1 MGIPFHAALLEID
14 TNSLYSNLHLDTNTA
29 FIFFFI
35 MVGLHYFTHGAA
47 LFVKIKK
54 GYILCAVLIAI
65 LCTFAIYSYNAYRY
79 KKASRDI
86 LYQLS
91 SQLIVRQGLEPKL
104 STHLVFDTLYIDGN
118 ISKDDDKIISSII
131 KKNLIPV
138 RTISI
143 NSGGGDVEAA
153 IKIARIIHNKEINI
167 EVRRLCLSSC
177 ANYLFPAAK
186 NKIINYGS
194 IIGFHGSPN
203 SDDSKLTTTVNGEI
217 NTDTTIT
224 DRIFSEIRKTDKAFY
239 KDINVSWMMPLCGQK
254 ENIGDPDTG
263 LSTYSEKDFTRF
275 GVKNISFTD
284 GEMVWKKSMDIMG
297 IPFAHYCK
305 EN

>member
-1 MGIPFHAALLEID
+1 M
-14 TNSLYSNLHLDTNTA
+14 
-29 FIFFFI
+29 
-35 MVGLHYFTHGAA
+35 
-47 LFVKIKK
+47 KIKK
-54 GYILCAVLIAI
+54 EHILRTVLIVGIGAV
-65 LCTFAIYSYNAYRY
+65 AIYSYNTYHF

-91 SQLIVRQGLEPKL
+91 NQLIVKQGLNEKM
-104 STHLVFDTLYIDGN
+104 STNLVFDTLYVDGN
-118 ISKDDDKIISSII
+118 ISKNDDKILSKII
-131 KKNLIPV
+131 ENNLIPIW
-138 RTISI
+138 TISI
-143 NSGGGDVEAA
+143 NSGGGDIETA
-153 IKIARIIHNKEINI
+153 INIGHIIYDKGINI

-203 SDDSKLTTTVNGEI
+203 SDDSKLITTVDGVR
-217 NTDTTIT
+217 TSDPVIT
-224 DRIFSEIRKTDKAFY
+224 DRMFSELRTTDKVFY
-239 KDINVSWMMPLCGQK
+239 NKIHVSWMMPLCGQK

-263 LSTYSEKDFTRF
+263 LSTYNDKDFAQF
-275 GVKNISFTD
+275 GVKNISYTD

-305 EN
+305 EK

>member
-1 MGIPFHAALLEID
+1 M
-14 TNSLYSNLHLDTNTA
+14 
-29 FIFFFI
+29 
-35 MVGLHYFTHGAA
+35 
-47 LFVKIKK
+47 KIKK
-54 GYILCAVLIAI
+54 GYILGTVLIVTICAS
-65 LCTFAIYSYNAYRY
+65 AIYSYHTYHF

-91 SQLIVRQGLEPKL
+91 NQLIVKQGLNEKM
-104 STHLVFDTLYIDGN
+104 STHLVFNTLYVDGN
-118 ISKDDDKIISSII
+118 ISKNDDKVLSEIIA
-131 KKNLIPV
+131 NHLIPV

-143 NSGGGDVEAA
+143 NSGGGDIETA
-153 IKIARIIHNKEINI
+153 IKIGRIIHDKGIDI

-194 IIGFHGSPN
+194 IVGFHGSPN
-203 SDDSKLTTTVNGEI
+203 SDDSKLITTVDGVRTSDPAI
-217 NTDTTIT
+217 IDK
-224 DRIFSEIRKTDKAFY
+224 IFSEIRKIDKVFY
-239 KDINVSWMMPLCGQK
+239 NKIHVSWMMPLCGQK

-263 LSTYSEKDFTRF
+263 LSTYNEKDFAQF
-275 GVKNISFTD
+275 GVKNISYTD

-305 EN
+305 EK